1 MSGAPA
7 PVLGGMGTA
16 SGSLIPTSWADL
28 SLPKTSPRL
37 GCKSVEH
44 NEGTRLGEAGL
55 GSGEE
60 TMQRLRV
67 AIDVG
72 QETQESV

>member
-7 PVLGGMGTA
+7 PVLGRMGTA

-37 GCKSVEH
+37 GCKLVEH
-44 NEGTRLGEAGL
+44 DEGTRLGEVGS

-60 TMQRLRV
+60 TIQRLQV
-67 AIDVG
+67 AIVVG

>member
-1 MSGAPA
+1 MSAA
-7 PVLGGMGTA
+7 PVLHGMGTA

-28 SLPKTSPRL
+28 SPPKMSPGL
-37 GCKSVEH
+37 GKSVDH
-44 NEGTRLGEAGL
+44 DEGTRLGEAGS

-60 TMQRLRV
+60 TMQQLQV